1 MGTNLATSTARSGH
15 KRWWTTPVIA
25 LFCLSWSLSAWTT
38 PATPLWFDQPAQQW
52 EGEVLPI
59 GNGAMGAAV
68 QGGVT
73 REVLQYNEKTLWTGG
88 PGAGESYDYGLPA
101 KPYTDRLARVREQL
115 REKGSLTPETV
126 VKSLGRKA
134 EHYGH
139 YQSFG
144 ALTLNYPDLQG
155 SPRDYRRS
163 LDLQTGVASVTFR
176 ENGVDYRRDYFVSY
190 PDQVIV
196 MRLSADQPGKISLQ
210 AALEV
215 PDNRSVEAQWRPS
228 GTRVS
233 GALKDNQL
241 AYATEFHIEQ
251 AGGELAR
258 GTERGHWTVT
268 GADAVV
274 IRLSAATG
282 YRLQYPDYQGDPPA
296 PKVEATLAR
305 AIEKE
310 YATLLSRHRSD
321 HQALFERVA
330 LDLGQAPSDKPTPKL
345 LEGYPSGNTP
355 AENRLLEALYFQFG
369 RYLLIASS
377 RQGSLPANL
386 QGVWNHS
393 KTPPWNADYHV
404 NINLQMNYWPAEVTN
419 LPETTAP
426 LFDFVDAL
434 VEPGRRSARQF
445 YGADGWTLFLNTNI
459 WGFVGVID
467 WPTAFWQPEA
477 GAWLAQHYYEHYL
490 FNRDRA
496 FLKQRA
502 YPVMRGATEFWLD
515 ALVEGP
521 EGDELLVSPSY
532 SPEHGDFTEG
542 AAMSQQL
549 VWDLLNNT
557 RAAALELGERA
568 YARKLENV
576 LDRLNPGLKVGR
588 WGQLQEWRADL
599 DDPENTHRHVSHL
612 FALHPGRQIT
622 AEQEALLEAA
632 KTTLNARGDGG
643 TGWAQAWKV
652 NLWARLKEGD
662 RAHKVLSDQLQDSTL
677 PNLWDTHPPFQ
688 IDGNFGATAG
698 IAEMLLQSHGDAIHL
713 LPALPSEWATGSVN
727 GLRARGD
734 VTVSMAWRDGQLQSA
749 DFIVGADGTVRVRS
763 NLFRE
768 EFRVQHLPTRK
779 TVVVSGEGAVRQWS
793 AQAGQRYRIER
804 MVHSEE
810 RPVIGKH

>member
-1 MGTNLATSTARSGH
+1 M
-15 KRWWTTPVIA
+15 
-25 LFCLSWSLSAWTT
+25 
-38 PATPLWFDQPAQQW
+38 
-52 EGEVLPI
+52 LPI

-68 QGGVT
+68 SGGVA
-73 REVLQYNEKTLWTGG
+73 REHLQYNEKTLWTGG
-88 PGAGESYDYGLPA
+88 PGAGEAYDYGLPEGS
-101 KPYTDRLARVREQL
+101 YTDRLASVRKQL
-115 REKGSLTPETV
+115 REKGSLSPETV

-144 ALTLNYPDLQG
+144 ALSLRYPELEG
-155 SPRDYRRS
+155 SVENYRRS
-163 LDLQTGVASVTFR
+163 LDLQAGIASVTFR
-176 ENGVDYRRDYFVSY
+176 KGDVKYRRDYFVSY
-190 PDQVIV
+190 PDKVIV

-210 AALEV
+210 AALDV
-215 PDNRSVEAQWRPS
+215 PDNRSVERQWREA
-228 GTRVS
+228 GTRVW
-233 GALKDNQL
+233 GELEDNQL
-241 AYATEFHIEQ
+241 AYASEFHIEHS
-251 AGGELAR
+251 GGEL
-258 GTERGHWTVT
+258 ERGEGKGRWTVE
-268 GADAVV
+268 GADSVV

-282 YRLQYPDYQGDPPA
+282 YRLQYPDYRGELPA
-296 PKVEATLAR
+296 PKVEAVLAQ
-305 AIEKE
+305 AIEKDYE
-310 YATLLSRHRSD
+310 TLLERHRSD
-321 HQALFERVA
+321 HRNLFERVSI
-330 LDLGQAPSDKPTPKL
+330 DLGQGPSDKPTPQL
-345 LEGYPSGNTP
+345 LTDYPSKNTP

-377 RQGSLPANL
+377 RDGSLPANL

-419 LPETTAP
+419 LSETTAP

-434 VEPGRRSARQF
+434 VEPGQRSARQF

-490 FNRDRA
+490 FNRDRD
-496 FLKQRA
+496 FLKTRA

-521 EGDELLVSPSY
+521 EGRELLVSPSY

-549 VWDLLNNT
+549 VWDLLSNT
-557 RAAALELGERA
+557 QAAALELGENA
-568 YARKLENV
+568 YARKLQGV
-576 LDRLNPGLKVGR
+576 LERLSPGLKVGR

-662 RAHKVLSDQLQDSTL
+662 RAYNVLSAQLQESTL

-688 IDGNFGATAG
+688 IDGNFGATAA

-713 LPALPSEWATGSVN
+713 LPALPSEWSDGQIS

-734 VTVSMAWRDGQLQSA
+734 VTVAMKWQDGVLQWAELTPGHDGELSLRSA
-749 DFIVGADGTVRVRS
+749 LFKHSFAVSSSNESKRLKLEGQGEVRTWTASKGETYRFWLKDEGFDG
-763 NLFRE
+763 E
-768 EFRVQHLPTRK
+768 AIKEK
-779 TVVVSGEGAVRQWS
+779 
-793 AQAGQRYRIER
+793 
-804 MVHSEE
+804 
-810 RPVIGKH
+810 

>member
-1 MGTNLATSTARSGH
+1 M
-15 KRWWTTPVIA
+15 
-25 LFCLSWSLSAWTT
+25 
-38 PATPLWFDQPAQQW
+38 
-52 EGEVLPI
+52 PI

-68 QGGVT
+68 QGGVAQET
-73 REVLQYNEKTLWTGG
+73 LQYNEKTLWTGG
-88 PGAGESYDYGLPA
+88 PGAGDAYDYGIPDQS
-101 KPYTDRLARVREQL
+101 YTDRLARVRKLL
-115 REKGSLTPETV
+115 REKGALSPETV

-134 EHYGH
+134 QHYGH

-144 ALTLNYPDLQG
+144 ALQLSYPGLDG
-155 SPRDYRRS
+155 AVEDYRRH
-163 LDLQTGVASVTFR
+163 LDLQDGIASVSFR
-176 ENGVDYRRDYFVSY
+176 KDGVQYRREYFVSY

-196 MRLSADQPGKISLQ
+196 MRLSADHPGKISLQ
-210 AALEV
+210 AALNV
-215 PDNRSVEAQWRPS
+215 PDNRSVKRQWREA

-233 GALKDNQL
+233 GALEDNQL
-241 AYATEFHIEQ
+241 AYAGEFHIEHT
-251 AGGELAR
+251 GGKLVRAEKK
-258 GTERGHWTVT
+258 GSWTVEQ
-268 GADAVV
+268 ADSVV

-282 YRLQYPDYQGDPPA
+282 YALQYPDYQGKPPA
-296 PKVEATLAR
+296 PKVGAVIA
-305 AIEKE
+305 AAVEKK
-310 YATLLSRHRSD
+310 YDALLTRHRAD
-321 HQALFERVA
+321 HRALFERVA
-330 LDLGQAPSDKPTPKL
+330 LDLGQSPSDKTTPML
-345 LEGYPSGNTP
+345 LADYPSNNTP

-377 RQGSLPANL
+377 RDGSLPANL

-419 LPETTAP
+419 LSETTGP

-434 VEPGRRSARQF
+434 VEPGRRSAEQF

-490 FNRDRA
+490 FNRDRE
-496 FLKQRA
+496 FLENRA
-502 YPVMRGATEFWLD
+502 YPIMQGATEFWLD
-515 ALVEGP
+515 ALVAGP
-521 EGDELLVSPSY
+521 DGEALLVSPSY

-557 RAAALELGERA
+557 RAAALELDERA
-568 YARKLENV
+568 YAKKLSGV
-576 LDRLNPGLKVGR
+576 LERLDPGLRVGS

-622 AEQEALLEAA
+622 AEQEALLAAA

-652 NLWARLKEGD
+652 NLWARMKEGN
-662 RAHKVLSDQLQDSTL
+662 RAHKVLADQLQDSTL

-698 IAEMLLQSHGDAIHL
+698 IAEMLLQSHGETIHL
-713 LPALPSEWATGSVN
+713 LPALPDAWATGSVS

-734 VTVSMAWRDGQLQSA
+734 VTVSMAWQDGQLQSA
-749 DFIVGADGTVRVRS
+749 DFIVGVDGPVRLRS
-763 NLFRE
+763 DLFRE
-768 EFRVQHLPTRK
+768 NFRVQHLPTRK
-779 TVVVSGEGAVRQWS
+779 VVVVSGEGAVRQWS
-793 AQAGQRYRIER
+793 AQAGHRYRVER
-804 MVHSEE
+804 IVQSDE
-810 RPVIGKH
+810 

>member
-1 MGTNLATSTARSGH
+1 M
-15 KRWWTTPVIA
+15 
-25 LFCLSWSLSAWTT
+25 
-38 PATPLWFDQPAQQW
+38 
-52 EGEVLPI
+52 PI

-68 QGGVT
+68 QGGVA
-73 REVLQYNEKTLWTGG
+73 RETLQYNEKTLWTGG
-88 PGAGESYDYGLPA
+88 PGAGESYDYGLPDQS
-101 KPYTDRLARVREQL
+101 YTDRLARVRKQL
-115 REKGSLTPETV
+115 REKGTLSPETV
-126 VKSLGRKA
+126 VKSLGR
-134 EHYGH
+134 EVQHYGH

-144 ALTLNYPDLQG
+144 ALSLSYPDLEGDVQE
-155 SPRDYRRS
+155 YRRQ
-163 LDLQTGVASVTFR
+163 LDLQEGVASVTFR
-176 ENGVDYRRDYFVSY
+176 KEGVQYRRQYFVSY

-196 MRLSADQPGKISLQ
+196 MRLSADQPGKINLQ

-215 PDNRSVEAQWRPS
+215 PDNRSVERQWRAT
-228 GTRVS
+228 GTRVQ
-233 GALKDNQL
+233 GELEDNQL
-241 AYATEFHIEQ
+241 AYAAEFHIEQ
-251 AGGELAR
+251 AGGKLKR
-258 GTERGHWTVT
+258 GKEKGQWTVEQ
-268 GADAVV
+268 ADSVV

-282 YRLQYPDYQGDPPA
+282 YRLQYPDYQGGLPA
-296 PKVEATLAR
+296 PKVDAMIA
-305 AIEKE
+305 AAVEKS
-310 YATLLSRHRSD
+310 YGTLLERHRSD
-321 HQALFERVA
+321 HMALFERVA
-330 LDLGQAPSDKPTPKL
+330 LDLGQSTSTKTTPTL
-345 LEGYPSGNTP
+345 LADYPSKNTP

-377 RQGSLPANL
+377 RDGSLPANL

-419 LPETTAP
+419 LSETTGP

-434 VEPGRRSARQF
+434 VEPGQRSAKQF

-490 FNRDRA
+490 FNRDRE
-496 FLKQRA
+496 FLEMRA

-521 EGDELLVSPSY
+521 NGDALLVSPSY

-557 RAAALELGERA
+557 RAAALELGEHA
-568 YARKLENV
+568 YAKKLSGV
-576 LDRLNPGLKVGR
+576 LERLDPGLRVGS

-622 AEQEALLEAA
+622 AEQEALLAAA

-713 LPALPSEWATGSVN
+713 LPALPNSWKSGSVS

-734 VTVSMAWRDGQLQSA
+734 ITVSMAWQGGQLQWA
-749 DFIVGADGTVRVRS
+749 EFVAGRDGWVRLRSDIFLEDVRVR
-763 NLFRE
+763 
-768 EFRVQHLPTRK
+768 HLP
-779 TVVVSGEGAVRQWS
+779 SGDLVKLSGKEMVREW
-793 AQAGQRYRIER
+793 AATAGSRYRLER
-804 MVHSEE
+804 Q
-810 RPVIGKH
+810 

>member
-1 MGTNLATSTARSGH
+1 MVALLF
-15 KRWWTTPVIA
+15 
-25 LFCLSWSLSAWTT
+25 LFCSLPAWTM
-38 PATPLWFDQPAQQW
+38 PALQIWFDGPAQQW

-68 QGGVT
+68 QGGVAQET
-73 REVLQYNEKTLWTGG
+73 LQYNEKTLWTGG
-88 PGAGESYDYGLPA
+88 PGAGESYDYGLPDQS
-101 KPYTDRLARVREQL
+101 YTDRLARVRKQL
-115 REKGSLTPETV
+115 REKGALSPETV
-126 VKSLGRKA
+126 VKSLGR
-134 EHYGH
+134 EVQHYGH

-144 ALTLNYPDLQG
+144 ALSLNYPGLEGAVQ
-155 SPRDYRRS
+155 DYRRQ
-163 LDLQTGVASVTFR
+163 LDLQEGVASVTFR
-176 ENGVDYRRDYFVSY
+176 KEGVQYQREYFVSY

-215 PDNRSVEAQWRPS
+215 PDNRSVERQWRAA
-228 GTRVS
+228 GTRVQ
-233 GALKDNQL
+233 GELEDNQL
-241 AYATEFHIEQ
+241 AYAAEFHIEQ
-251 AGGELAR
+251 AGGTL
-258 GTERGHWTVT
+258 ERGKKKGQWTVEQ
-268 GADAVV
+268 ADSVV

-282 YRLQYPDYQGDPPA
+282 YRLQYPDYQGEPPA
-296 PKVEATLAR
+296 PKVDAVIA
-305 AIEKE
+305 AAAQQS
-310 YATLLSRHRSD
+310 YDTLLERHRSD
-321 HQALFERVA
+321 HRALFERVA
-330 LDLGQAPSDKPTPKL
+330 LDLGQSTSTKTTPAL
-345 LEGYPSGNTP
+345 LADYPSKNTP

-377 RQGSLPANL
+377 RDGSLPANL

-419 LPETTAP
+419 LSETTGP

-445 YGADGWTLFLNTNI
+445 FGADGWTLFLNTNI

-490 FNRDRA
+490 FNRDRE
-496 FLKQRA
+496 FLETRA
-502 YPVMRGATEFWLD
+502 YPVMRGAAEFWLD

-521 EGDELLVSPSY
+521 NGDALLVSPSY

-557 RAAALELGERA
+557 RAAALELGEHA
-568 YARKLENV
+568 YAKKLSGV
-576 LDRLNPGLKVGR
+576 LERLDPGLRIGS

-622 AEQEALLEAA
+622 AEQEALLAAA

-662 RAHKVLSDQLQDSTL
+662 RAHKVLADQLQDSTL

-698 IAEMLLQSHGDAIHL
+698 IAEMLLQSHGDAIHV
-713 LPALPSEWATGSVN
+713 LPALPDVWATGSIR

-734 VTVSMAWRDGQLQSA
+734 ITVDIRWRESNPVEMVLHAGTTHLLRLRSNCA
-749 DFIVGADGTVRVRS
+749 PKAISVLAADGDQTV
-763 NLFRE
+763 
-768 EFRVQHLPTRK
+768 P
-779 TVVVSGEGAVRQWS
+779 VSESGDGVHQW
-793 AQAGQRYRIER
+793 AAKAGQSYRVVFGR
-804 MVHSEE
+804 CDASSVVHGE
-810 RPVIGKH
+810 